1 MHGYSRQDTDGLT
14 GVGYTR
20 GGSAIRVTGRMRGAE
35 KVVAHEQGREA
46 LLGALC
52 RTSGHMGPSGASAS
66 ARFQGLA
73 GEDVVGDVV
82 VGGALGVHHED
93 FHLFP
98 VLGEHHPG
106 LVTVGSVEGVV
117 DQNDT

>member
-1 MHGYSRQDTDGLT
+1 MIDEAPGGTFTDAPAWF
-14 GVGYTR
+14 R
-20 GGSAIRVTGRMRGAE
+20 R
-35 KVVAHEQGREA
+35 
-46 LLGALC
+46 C
-52 RTSGHMGPSGASAS
+52 PAS

-106 LVTVGSVEGVV
+106 LVAVGSVEGVV
-117 DQNDT
+117 DQDDA